1 MEKVSVA
8 FIVET
13 EIDSKEE
20 KKYNEWVNNFHIPL
34 VLKSPGMLRARR
46 YQAMDAEDSQR
57 KYLIIFELE
66 NEAAAKRWD
75 QGPERKE
82 AHQNK
87 LDNWGEGGFTVNWAG
102 YFHTLDI

>member
-13 EIDSKEE
+13 EIDPKDEG
-20 KKYNEWVNNFHIPL
+20 KYNEWVDNMHIPL

-46 YQAMDAEDSQR
+46 YQAMGSEG

-66 NEAAAKRWD
+66 NEEAAKRWD
-75 QGPERKE
+75 QGPERKA

-87 LDNWGEGGFTVNWAG
+87 LENWGEGGFTFNWGG
-102 YFHTLDI
+102 YYKSFQV